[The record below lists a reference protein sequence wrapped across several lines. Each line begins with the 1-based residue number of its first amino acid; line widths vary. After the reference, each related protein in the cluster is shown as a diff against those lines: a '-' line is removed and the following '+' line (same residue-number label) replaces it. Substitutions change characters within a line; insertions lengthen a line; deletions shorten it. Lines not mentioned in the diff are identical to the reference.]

1 MSRVSN
7 FIRDLH
13 PGCMWGKQRP
23 AEARSQSASMLG
35 AEADDCDKVFKLPK
49 RHCNC
54 KLVLQLESQKYCIS
68 YQEGRHLFL
77 RATLQ
82 EGFTSES
89 SSLTACV
96 SISKLSSR
104 ASAKHFREVWSSA
117 HHCGPLWLPCKS
129 MARFPLVS
137 VGWERVP
144 GWYFLGLET
153 VWQTPSTCPS
163 WLHYHPKPN
172 ILGKQKE

>member
-1 MSRVSN
+1 MRETKAGRGPQSVGLDAWCWSRW
-7 FIRDLH
+7 LWQ
-13 PGCMWGKQRP
+13 G
-23 AEARSQSASMLG
+23 
-35 AEADDCDKVFKLPK
+35 FKLPK

-153 VWQTPSTCPS
+153 VWQTPSMCPS